1 MRNAPWCLS
10 IIVPVL
16 NEQESLAPFVTRM
29 LDELS
34 RCVPAFEIIFIDDGS
49 TDDTLVEL
57 KSLNAD
63 DERLRY
69 VSFSRNFGKEAALT
83 AGLAH
88 AVGDAVVPMD
98 VDLQDPPEL
107 IPTFIRYW
115 REEGYDMVYGVR
127 ASRPEDSAAKRT
139 TAKGFYKLF
148 NRITHSPI
156 PGNAGDYRLMSRRVV
171 DVLLQLPERNRFMK
185 GLYAWA
191 GFKTIGVSYQRP
203 ARQVGESKFSFWKL
217 WNFALDGLVGFSTI
231 PLRVWSYIGAC
242 IAFVAFIYMA
252 IVMLGVVVNGRDV
265 PGYASLMSVVLFFGG
280 MQLLSIG
287 VLGEYIAR
295 LFIEV
300 KGRPLYIVAEASSL
314 APAKQS
320 NTDVGDEEDFKTSSR
335 SSAKSVFKQW
345 PGNE

>member
-1 MRNAPWCLS
+1 MSNAPWCLS

-16 NEQESLAPFVTRM
+16 DEQESLQPFVERM
-29 LDELS
+29 LEELN
-34 RCVPAFEIIFIDDGS
+34 RCAPVFEILFIDDGS
-49 TDDTLVEL
+49 TDNTLADL
-57 KSLNAD
+57 KALNAG

-88 AVGDAVVPMD
+88 AKGDAVIPMD

-107 IPTFIRYW
+107 IPEFIRYW
-115 REEGYDMVYGVR
+115 REENYDMVYGVR
-127 ASRPEDSAAKRT
+127 ASRPEDSKAKRT

-191 GFKTIGVSYQRP
+191 GFKTIGVPYQRP
-203 ARQVGESKFSFWKL
+203 ARQAGESKFSFWKL

-242 IAFVAFIYMA
+242 VALVAFLYMA
-252 IVMLGVVVNGRDV
+252 IVMLDVVISGRDV

-287 VLGEYIAR
+287 ILGEYIAR

-300 KGRPLYIVAEASSL
+300 KGRPLYVVADAS
-314 APAKQS
+314 APGGTVAAS
-320 NTDVGDEEDFKTSSR
+320 PHASEEELIETSSGASKNR
-335 SSAKSVFKQW
+335 A
-345 PGNE
+345 GNE

>member
-1 MRNAPWCLS
+1 MKHSNWCLS

-16 NEQESLAPFVTRM
+16 NEQDSLTPFVEQVKPLLET
-29 LDELS
+29 
-34 RCVPAFEIIFIDDGS
+34 AAQHFEILFIDDGS
-49 TDDTLVEL
+49 TDATLAQL
-57 KSLNAD
+57 KALNQQDA
-63 DERLRY
+63 RIRY

-88 AVGDAVVPMD
+88 AKGDAVIPMD

-107 IPTFIRYW
+107 IPEFVRLW
-115 REEGYDMVYGVR
+115 QEEGYDMVYGVR
-127 ASRPEDSAAKRT
+127 ASRPEDSAAKRA
-139 TAKGFYKLF
+139 TAKGFYRLF

-191 GFKTIGVSYQRP
+191 GFKSTGVPYQRP
-203 ARQVGESKFSFWKL
+203 SRHAGESKFSFWKL
-217 WNFALDGLVGFSTI
+217 WNFALDGLVGFSSI
-231 PLRVWSYIGAC
+231 PLRVWSYIGASVALL
-242 IAFVAFIYMA
+242 AFVYM
-252 IVMLGVVVNGRDV
+252 VMLITSVLVGGRDV

-287 VLGEYIAR
+287 ILGEYIAR

-300 KGRPLYIVAEASSL
+300 KGRPLYVVQETSEPEAL
-314 APAKQS
+314 ATQGAKH
-320 NTDVGDEEDFKTSSR
+320 G
-335 SSAKSVFKQW
+335 
-345 PGNE
+345 

>member
-1 MRNAPWCLS
+1 MNHSHWCLS

-16 NEQESLAPFVTRM
+16 NEQDSLTPFIEQVKPLLET
-29 LDELS
+29 
-34 RCVPAFEIIFIDDGS
+34 AAQHFEILFIDDGS
-49 TDDTLVEL
+49 TDATLTQL
-57 KSLNAD
+57 KALNRQDA
-63 DERLRY
+63 RIRY

-88 AVGDAVVPMD
+88 AKGDAVIPMD

-107 IPTFIRYW
+107 IPEFVRLW
-115 REEGYDMVYGVR
+115 QEEGYDMVYGVR
-127 ASRPEDSAAKRT
+127 ASRPEDSAAKRA
-139 TAKGFYKLF
+139 TAKGFYRLF

-191 GFKTIGVSYQRP
+191 GFKSTGVPYQRP
-203 ARQVGESKFSFWKL
+203 SRHAGESKFSFWKL
-217 WNFALDGLVGFSTI
+217 WNFALDGLVGFSSI
-231 PLRVWSYIGAC
+231 PLRVWSYIGASVALL
-242 IAFVAFIYMA
+242 AFVYM
-252 IVMLGVVVNGRDV
+252 VMLITSVLVGGRDV

-287 VLGEYIAR
+287 ILGEYIAR

-300 KGRPLYIVAEASSL
+300 KGRPLYVVQETSEPEAL
-314 APAKQS
+314 ATQGAKH
-320 NTDVGDEEDFKTSSR
+320 G
-335 SSAKSVFKQW
+335 
-345 PGNE
+345 

>member
-1 MRNAPWCLS
+1 MKTSGWCLS

-16 NEQESLAPFVTRM
+16 NEQDSLTPFIDQVTPLLESVTQHY
-29 LDELS
+29 
-34 RCVPAFEIIFIDDGS
+34 EILFIDDGS
-49 TDDTLVEL
+49 TDETLALL
-57 KSLNAD
+57 KVLNAKD
-63 DERLRY
+63 GRIRY

-83 AGLAH
+83 SGLAH
-88 AVGDAVVPMD
+88 AIGDAVIPMD

-107 IPTFIRYW
+107 IPEFVRIW

-127 ASRPEDSAAKRT
+127 ASRPEDSAAKRA
-139 TAKGFYKLF
+139 TAKGFYRLF

-191 GFKTIGVSYQRP
+191 GFRSKGVPYQRP
-203 ARQVGESKFSFWKL
+203 SRRAGESKFSFWKL
-217 WNFALDGLVGFSTI
+217 WNFALDGLVGFSSI
-231 PLRVWSYIGAC
+231 PLRVWSYVGAGV
-242 IAFVAFIYMA
+242 ALVAFMYMV
-252 IVMLGVVVNGRDV
+252 IMIISVLISGRDV

-287 VLGEYIAR
+287 ILGEYIAR

-300 KGRPLYIVAEASSL
+300 KGRPLYVVQEASEPSKCPVEL
-314 APAKQS
+314 
-320 NTDVGDEEDFKTSSR
+320 T
-335 SSAKSVFKQW
+335 
-345 PGNE
+345 NE

>member
-1 MRNAPWCLS
+1 MKHSNWCLS

-16 NEQESLAPFVTRM
+16 NEQDSLTPFVEQVKPLLET
-29 LDELS
+29 
-34 RCVPAFEIIFIDDGS
+34 AAQHFEILFIDDGS
-49 TDDTLVEL
+49 TDATLAQL
-57 KSLNAD
+57 KALNRQDA
-63 DERLRY
+63 RIRY

-88 AVGDAVVPMD
+88 AKGDAVIPMD

-107 IPTFIRYW
+107 IPEFVRLW
-115 REEGYDMVYGVR
+115 QEEGYDMVYGVR
-127 ASRPEDSAAKRT
+127 ASRPEDSAAKRA
-139 TAKGFYKLF
+139 TAKGFYRLF

-191 GFKTIGVSYQRP
+191 GFKSTGVPYQRP
-203 ARQVGESKFSFWKL
+203 SRHAGESKFSFWKL
-217 WNFALDGLVGFSTI
+217 WNFALDGLVGFSSI
-231 PLRVWSYIGAC
+231 PLRVWSYIGASVALL
-242 IAFVAFIYMA
+242 AFVYM
-252 IVMLGVVVNGRDV
+252 VMLITSVLVGGRDV

-287 VLGEYIAR
+287 ILGEYIAR

-300 KGRPLYIVAEASSL
+300 KGRPLYVVQETSEPEAL
-314 APAKQS
+314 ATQGAKH
-320 NTDVGDEEDFKTSSR
+320 G
-335 SSAKSVFKQW
+335 
-345 PGNE
+345 

>member
-1 MRNAPWCLS
+1 MSEISWNLS

-16 NEQESLAPFVTRM
+16 NESDSLEPFIEQMLPVLIGCAPN
-29 LDELS
+29 
-34 RCVPAFEIIFIDDGS
+34 FEILFIDDGS
-49 TDDTLVEL
+49 TDDTLAQL
-57 KSLNAD
+57 KVLNRQDA
-63 DERLRY
+63 RIRY

-83 AGLAH
+83 AGLRH
-88 AVGDAVVPMD
+88 ATGDAVVPMD

-107 IPTFIRYW
+107 IPEFVRLW
-115 REEGYDMVYGVR
+115 REESFDMVYGVR

-139 TAKGFYKLF
+139 TAKGFYHLF

-191 GFKTIGVSYQRP
+191 GFKTTGVPYQRP
-203 ARQVGESKFSFWKL
+203 SRHAGESKFSFWKL

-231 PLRVWSYIGAC
+231 PLRVWSYIGAGVALL
-242 IAFVAFIYMA
+242 AFLYIVVLVA
-252 IVMLGVVVNGRDV
+252 GVLIGGRDV

-287 VLGEYIAR
+287 ILGEYIAR

-300 KGRPLYIVAEASSL
+300 KGRPLYVLQESSEPDNSHL
-314 APAKQS
+314 PAAHDHVVS
-320 NTDVGDEEDFKTSSR
+320 GHTTPEHE
-335 SSAKSVFKQW
+335 
-345 PGNE
+345 